1 MDEPEEP
8 AAPWVE
14 AVVEIAGVVDC
25 AKAAEGAIAAALS
38 VAATGIATI
47 QRERRVKRD
56 AVSRM
61 EEFPLFFS
69 RPSYRH
75 LDDLFRRFPS
85 SGKITSQNASAS
97 SIQLCYF
104 FTGINNTQL
113 KFKLTFSLSCV
124 THRKGVRQK

>member
-61 EEFPLFFS
+61 EEFPLFS
-69 RPSYRH
+69 VGQATGT
-75 LDDLFRRFPS
+75 LM
-85 SGKITSQNASAS
+85 ITSEGSPPPEKSRAKMPVRLQFNCV
-97 SIQLCYF
+97 I
-104 FTGINNTQL
+104 
-113 KFKLTFSLSCV
+113 FS
-124 THRKGVRQK
+124 QE